1 MKAAYGLIAV
11 FALSACAAAPA
22 VPHASPEGSR
32 LAVKDDLQCRILAD
46 IAVELGGDSFD
57 PAVNTGS
64 GNPRDTIDCSEAFR
78 ARGLPLHPMGDPND
92 PRVNISVWD
101 HAWKFTAPQ
110 FLSDD
115 EATVKVDY
123 ICRRLCGHG
132 EELTVRRKGD
142 TWTIATRRTTWI
154 S

>member
-1 MKAAYGLIAV
+1 MKTACVLIAAC
-11 FALSACAAAPA
+11 ALSACAAPST
-22 VPHASPEGSR
+22 PHASPDGQR
-32 LAVKDDLQCRILAD
+32 LAMSDDLQCRILAD
-46 IAVELGGDSFD
+46 VAVELGGDSFD

-64 GNPRDTIDCSEAFR
+64 GNPRDTIDCGAAFR

-110 FLSDD
+110 FTDD
-115 EATVKVDY
+115 DSATVKVDY
-123 ICRRLCGHG
+123 VCQRLCGHG
-132 EELTVRRKGD
+132 EDLTIHRDGAKWSIVN
-142 TWTIATRRTTWI
+142 RRTTWV

>member
-1 MKAAYGLIAV
+1 MKTAYALIAAC
-11 FALSACAAAPA
+11 ALSACAATPST
-22 VPHASPEGSR
+22 PQASPDGRR
-32 LAVKDDLQCRILAD
+32 LAINDDLQCRILAD

-64 GNPRDTIDCSEAFR
+64 GNPTDTIDCAAAFQ
-78 ARGLPLHPMGDPND
+78 ARGLPLHPMGNPDD

-132 EELTVRRKGD
+132 ESLSVRRAGPK
-142 TWTIATRRTTWI
+142 WTIADRHTTWV